1 MLAHC
6 NILHF
11 KSKWV
16 FPGQQINIMKGTRII
31 ALRYLVVLL
40 LQINKY
46 VVHVRPWIW
55 LKHMHQLEHLQF
67 CVRFKHHHRRGCCQ
81 I

>member
-1 MLAHC
+1 MAFCRKHSRP
-6 NILHF
+6 F
-11 KSKWV
+11 KY
-16 FPGQQINIMKGTRII
+16 KGTQII